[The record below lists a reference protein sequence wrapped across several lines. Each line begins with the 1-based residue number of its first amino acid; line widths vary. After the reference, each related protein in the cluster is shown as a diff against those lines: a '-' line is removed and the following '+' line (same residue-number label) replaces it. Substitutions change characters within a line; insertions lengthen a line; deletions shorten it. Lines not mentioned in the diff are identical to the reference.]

1 MRDINKLNNEIN
13 SLRRSLN
20 RELKTKDILLDV
32 IEAYKNQIEQLRQI
46 LAQYEQKI
54 KDLQE
59 KKEVVER

>member
-1 MRDINKLNNEIN
+1 MKDINKLNNEIN

-59 KKEVVER
+59 KKEVVEK